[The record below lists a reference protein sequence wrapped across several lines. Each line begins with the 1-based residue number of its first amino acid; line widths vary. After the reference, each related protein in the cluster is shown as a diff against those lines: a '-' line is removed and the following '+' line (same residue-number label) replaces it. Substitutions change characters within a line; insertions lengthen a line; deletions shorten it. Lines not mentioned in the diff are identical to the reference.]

1 MNTLGVVEG
10 VPPSDLWT
18 LKIDYKGCFLD
29 RRLSNSHDGVSKHS
43 GDKKEWKYP
52 LKVNSKILKKNKKVA
67 LVESIGDML
76 ALWENGI
83 MNSIVTF
90 GLSVS
95 PRIRS
100 LLLNS
105 GVSDI
110 FISFNNDMDGNEAG
124 NLAANKAKQELQKI
138 IDPKKIKIALPESA
152 NDFGEMKNED
162 LEYWRMK
169 NEIHI

>member
-1 MNTLGVVEG
+1 
-10 VPPSDLWT
+10 
-18 LKIDYKGCFLD
+18 
-29 RRLSNSHDGVSKHS
+29 
-43 GDKKEWKYP
+43 
-52 LKVNSKILKKNKKVA
+52 
-67 LVESIGDML
+67 
-76 ALWENGI
+76 

-110 FISFNNDMDGNEAG
+110 FISFNNDTDGNEAG